1 MKRGLKSCL
10 FVVIALIGLCV
21 IGMVAMA
28 IFNLCPPAGPWPMP
42 PWCGI
47 NSQETVDLPPVA
59 SPTVSLPATVPS
71 PEGITIENAIV
82 IPTDVRAIDYPN
94 IFNNP
99 TITSAQVIDPYCAIE
114 QEEVAFP
121 ADYLGSY
128 EFPQVTGAPLPAEI
142 NRIVGIKDVWIPE
155 PNHNSC
161 PYSVPY
167 EKMRQALDTTLL
179 RVEALGGDG
188 ITFTNYIHF
197 VDFENAELQQPDKSA
212 ITASDLRYI
221 ADRAQQMGLE
231 MTLYLNLA
239 PGQVEVSWEI
249 PSGEWL
255 ATLIN
260 NWEPF
265 VLEQAQLAEET
276 GIDALMLNHFD
287 YQPSITGF
295 EDVYQTEMLEVVNNV
310 REIYSGR
317 ILLMIDSIWGAD
329 LGNLETLL
337 SAVDGFIYTPN
348 TTPLAYASD
357 KTVSVSNLRSL
368 FLNNLNSI
376 SSDFAKFNQPF
387 LLRVLIQSE
396 KGFLESGWNEDMF
409 CIAKEGNT
417 CYQKDLEVD
426 FSLQAIA
433 YEAMLEVIAQAHA
446 DTSMVIDGIDTYGYW
461 FTDVIL
467 PSDSQP
473 QLAQSIRNKPAE
485 SVVFEWF
492 KR

>member
-1 MKRGLKSCL
+1 MKKGLKFPLIVVLVLAGL
-10 FVVIALIGLCV
+10 FIGGTAV
-21 IGMVAMA
+21 MFFAK
-28 IFNLCPPAGPWPMP
+28 LCPPAGPWPTP

-47 NSQETVDLPPVA
+47 NSQDTYNLPPISFPLSV
-59 SPTVSLPATVPS
+59 PT
-71 PEGITIENAIV
+71 PEVLTIENAIV
-82 IPTDVRAIDYPN
+82 FPTDKGAIDYPDM
-94 IFNNP
+94 FTNP

-121 ADYLGSY
+121 AEYLGSY
-128 EFPQVTGAPLPAEI
+128 EFPQVNGAPLPAEI

-197 VDFENAELQQPDKSA
+197 VDFENAELQPPDKSA

-221 ADRAQQMGLE
+221 TDRAQQIGLE

-265 VLEQAQLAEET
+265 VLEQAQQAEEA
-276 GIDALMLNHFD
+276 GIDALMVNHFD
-287 YQPSITGF
+287 YQPSIAGF

-310 REIYSGR
+310 REIYSRR
-317 ILLMIDSIWGAD
+317 ILLMI
-329 LGNLETLL
+329 E
-337 SAVDGFIYTPN
+337 
-348 TTPLAYASD
+348 PLAGA
-357 KTVSVSNLRSL
+357 
-368 FLNNLNSI
+368 NLN
-376 SSDFAKFNQPF
+376 K
-387 LLRVLIQSE
+387 L
-396 KGFLESGWNEDMF
+396 
-409 CIAKEGNT
+409 
-417 CYQKDLEVD
+417 
-426 FSLQAIA
+426 
-433 YEAMLEVIAQAHA
+433 
-446 DTSMVIDGIDTYGYW
+446 
-461 FTDVIL
+461 
-467 PSDSQP
+467 
-473 QLAQSIRNKPAE
+473 
-485 SVVFEWF
+485 
-492 KR
+492 